1 MYSQQESPTNHFRQ
15 IEKHSDDLKSKTA
28 EIKKLLEHV
37 TSNTHILPS
46 DILEDKFTVNWDDV
60 HGQII
65 ANCIKP
71 ETMRLQHI
79 QIECDKL
86 EKKLSA
92 ICNRQLLKFNMK
104 AINEFSMHM
113 QRLQPEHFH
122 QMCSIIV
129 SDRIDLNHLILGMR
143 LAIPAMIY
151 SISVSKPRSVQALT
165 YESNYLSKLSV
176 RLSDLILKSSEL
188 SLDYETI
195 VPISKSIKHTEESEV
210 LQDISSL
217 ILSTPTI
224 TYNANKRADQGIVA
238 SERISLIEDI
248 THLRAAA
255 VTTKQ
260 SISKALNPILEESL
274 RGNLSSILTIDS
286 PGKENVANLD
296 PMKILKSIKKKEKL
310 RSNNN
315 LKPKSMHFNLRS
327 HDLSQESLIMNDS
340 LKDILN
346 DSIIDV
352 D

>member
-1 MYSQQESPTNHFRQ
+1 MKQ
-15 IEKHSDDLKSKTA
+15 
-28 EIKKLLEHV
+28 LLEQL
-37 TSNTHILPS
+37 TSNTHILS
-46 DILEDKFTVNWDDV
+46 TDILEDKFTVNWDDV
-60 HGQII
+60 HVQII
-65 ANCIKP
+65 ENYIKP
-71 ETMRLQHI
+71 ETMRLEHFR
-79 QIECDKL
+79 IECDKL
-86 EKKLSA
+86 ETKLSA
-92 ICNRQLLKFNMK
+92 ICNRQMLKFNMK
-104 AINEFSMHM
+104 SINEFSMHM

-129 SDRIDLNHLILGMR
+129 SDRIDLNNLILGMR

-151 SISVSKPRSVQALT
+151 SVSTCKPRSVEALA
-165 YESNYLSKLSV
+165 YESNYLNKLSI
-176 RLSDLILKSSEL
+176 RLSDLILKSSQL
-188 SLDYETI
+188 SFDYETI
-195 VPISKSIKHTEESEV
+195 APISKSIKHTEESEV

-224 TYNANKRADQGIVA
+224 TYNANKRADQGHVA
-238 SERISLIEDI
+238 SERISLIEDV

-274 RGNLSSILTIDS
+274 RGNLSILTIHS
-286 PGKENVANLD
+286 PGKENIANLD
-296 PMKILKSIKKKEKL
+296 PMKTLKSIKKKEKL
-310 RSNNN
+310 RSSKN
-315 LKPKSMHFNLRS
+315 LKTKSMHFNLRS